1 MYLRGC
7 FGKTPRLS
15 RGMTGS
21 MTYIDLTSACRNSD
35 GADTDQYGDFS
46 AEIAEK
52 RKQKEKAVVQ
62 HQRELHENKNHTDMV
77 TSRGCRK
84 LVREA
89 QAKRDG
95 GSQAPKRAAQE
106 QEPH

>member
-21 MTYIDLTSACRNSD
+21 MTCIDLTSACRNSD

-62 HQRELHENKNHTDMV
+62 HQRELHENKNHTGMV
-77 TSRGCRK
+77 TSRGCRR
-84 LVREA
+84 LV
-89 QAKRDG
+89 QSDG
-95 GSQAPKRAAQE
+95 KD
-106 QEPH
+106 